1 MEISHNEYKK
11 IKHSADV
18 LSKYNASNTYI
29 SSVIANQNGLPV
41 DGVNELIFDTDE
53 EENLE
58 YDDVKTSVG
67 SYVRLKNDKDPTKVY
82 EVIRFTNKESIKLR
96 DLETN
101 KIIKANENE
110 ILPIVTENVMKTNLQ
125 EANYNLS
132 IDNLES
138 VDAETLSQILSLAG
152 QAESSSDT
160 LGSEVTDPMGVGEIE
175 TVDMVD
181 EPSIE
186 TDDVYSDYVLD
197 DESIDD
203 EFGYEEYEQF
213 PVSESKCVKEDVLLD
228 PQSDDETY
236 NAEKDEEIV
245 EETEDTLDDEEII
258 EETEDLTVGE
268 EIVEETEDIDSDIE
282 DIDSAIAECL
292 KLAGVELNEV
302 SDEDANKGKKDL
314 PTVIGRKTSFS
325 CEEKDGFK
333 PGENQR
339 PDYKC
344 VKTKDVMGKEA
355 TEGTKEPLNVAKVC
369 CNESK
374 IKSICETATRM
385 YAKKDH
391 SEWLALD
398 RRYVEKLLNEG
409 VGYENASKMLLKAKQ
424 GK

>member
-1 MEISHNEYKK
+1 LKK
-11 IKHSADV
+11 NYRV
-18 LSKYNASNTYI
+18 RSNK
-29 SSVIANQNGLPV
+29 V
-41 DGVNELIFDTDE
+41 DSE
-53 EENLE
+53 E
-58 YDDVKTSVG
+58 
-67 SYVRLKNDKDPTKVY
+67 
-82 EVIRFTNKESIKLR
+82 
-96 DLETN
+96 
-101 KIIKANENE
+101 IIKANENE

-138 VDAETLSQILSLAG
+138 VGAETLSQILSLAG

-186 TDDVYSDYVLD
+186 TDDMYSDYVLD

-236 NAEKDEEIV
+236 NAEKD
-245 EETEDTLDDEEII
+245 
-258 EETEDLTVGE
+258 E